1 MRLFG
6 AGAMES
12 NFQILFE
19 SAPGC
24 APWCSR
30 LITPDSPS
38 VAVTKGPQ
46 EFQRRAVRDM

>member
-19 SAPGC
+19 SAPDASLML
-24 APWCSR
+24 APDR
-30 LITPDSPS
+30 PRFTIL
-38 VAVTKGPQ
+38 AVTEQHPAARGL
-46 EFQRRAVRDM
+46 